1 MIRRKFGWT
10 GVDVPIIGQGTWL
23 IDSGGGGIG
32 RRNNDNSLAVKSLQL
47 GLELGMTH
55 IDTAEMYGNG
65 KAEELVGEAIAA
77 AAAEREDVFLVSK
90 VLPSNASYERTIKSC
105 KQSLRR
111 LNTNY
116 LDLYLLHWPSGS
128 HAISETMHAME
139 KLVSDG
145 LVRYIGVSNFGIEEL
160 KGAERALRN
169 ERIACNQVLHHLG
182 YRGIENSILPYCTE
196 REIAVVGYSPFGHD
210 GGLFSPFSSLQ
221 SNDIQRRRLLEDI
234 AKRHGKTPRQVVLN
248 FLTSVHPTNI
258 FTIPKASNPNHV
270 RENSESV
277 GWDLAEDEVASI
289 NEAFP
294 VPDNEGPLEM
304 I

>member
-1 MIRRKFGWT
+1 MNKRKFGWT

-23 IDSGGGGIG
+23 IDSSGGGGTS
-32 RRNNDNSLAVKSLQL
+32 RRNYNSFAVKTLQL

-65 KAEELVGEAIAA
+65 RAEELVGEAISGRRD
-77 AAAEREDVFLVSK
+77 EVFLASK
-90 VLPSNASYERTIKSC
+90 VLPSNASFERTIKSC
-105 KQSLRR
+105 KQSLKR
-111 LNTNY
+111 LKTDY

-128 HAISETMHAME
+128 HAIGETMHAME

-145 LVRYIGVSNFGIEEL
+145 LVRYIGVSNFGMEEL
-160 KGAERALRN
+160 KEAEQALRN
-169 ERIACNQVLHHLG
+169 GRIACNQVLHHLG
-182 YRGIENSILPYCTE
+182 YRGIEKSILPYCT
-196 REIAVVGYSPFGHD
+196 RQEIAVVGYSPFGHD
-210 GGLFSPFSSLQ
+210 GGMFSPSSQ
-221 SNDIQRRRLLEDI
+221 SNNNKLRLLEDI
-234 AKRHGKTPRQVVLN
+234 ASHHGKTPRQVALN
-248 FLTSVHPTNI
+248 FLTDVHPTNI

-277 GWDLAEDEVASI
+277 GWDLAEEEVASI

-294 VPDNEGPLEM
+294 VPDHDGPLEM

>member
-10 GVDVPIIGQGTWL
+10 NVDVPIIGQGTWL

-32 RRNNDNSLAVKSLQL
+32 QRNSDNPLAVKSLKL
-47 GLELGMTH
+47 GIELGMTH

-77 AAAEREDVFLVSK
+77 AAVEREDVFLVSK

-105 KQSLRR
+105 RQSLTR
-111 LNTNY
+111 LNTDY

-128 HAISETMHAME
+128 HAIGETMRAME

-145 LVRYIGVSNFGIEEL
+145 LVRHIGVSNFGIEEL

-182 YRGIENSILPYCTE
+182 YRGIENKILPYCTE
-196 REIAVVGYSPFGHD
+196 REIAVVGYSPFGHN
-210 GGLFSPFSSLQ
+210 GGLFSSPSSQ
-221 SNDIQRRRLLEDI
+221 GNDKRRRLLLEDI
-234 AKRHGKTPRQVVLN
+234 AKRHGKTPRQVALN
-248 FLTSVHPTNI
+248 FLTGVHPTNI
-258 FTIPKASNPNHV
+258 FTIPKASNPNHT

-277 GWDLAEDEVASI
+277 GWVLAEDEIASI
-289 NEAFP
+289 NNAFP
-294 VPDNEGPLEM
+294 VPDNDGPLEM